1 MIDVAAPPP
10 ALPAPEIV
18 VTGRAL
24 GASAGERLL
33 RPVVIDARE
42 LAETP
47 ATGLDQLLTGLAGVQ
62 LFRRSDARSANP
74 TSQGLTLRAL
84 GGNAASRTLLVLDG
98 VPQID
103 PFGGW
108 VPWPAYDPAGLA
120 EVRLTRGGGS
130 VTAGPG
136 ALAGVIEL
144 TSRADIGIRGEA
156 EGGSRGSF
164 NAAVGAGVRAGAG
177 LVTLS
182 AQAAR
187 GDGFVP
193 VVAQD
198 RGPADRTAPYRNAAV
213 RLRWVTPVGSAAEL
227 QAGVSGFTDRR
238 TRGLAFTGNKSD
250 GADVSLRLVG
260 RGALPFAVLGYGQW
274 RGFENSS
281 SSVTAGRTEARR
293 SALQYDVPSRAFG
306 GSAELRP
313 GLGSGV
319 ELRIGG
325 DFRAMRGYSNEYG
338 SYAAGVP
345 TRDRRSGGRSGQ
357 AGLFAEATRTA
368 GPLVLSAAARL
379 DRWWIG
385 QGVYRERNLVN
396 GAVLQDL
403 GYSARTG
410 WRPTARAGAA
420 LDLAAGW
427 SVSGAAYLGWRLPT
441 LNELFRPFRAGSD
454 ATAANPLLA
463 PERLR
468 GMEAT
473 LGWERGPLSASL
485 TAFANRLIDP
495 VVNVTLATGPG
506 SFPQV
511 GFVGAGGSYRQRQN
525 LDAVTSRG
533 LELAGEWRRGPWRAR
548 LSASLADA
556 EVSASG
562 SAAMLDGL
570 RPAQTPRTAVG
581 GSLGWSRDGRFATV
595 SLRRTGTQFE
605 DDLNS
610 LRLPGGTAIDL
621 SGGLPLSSRVQ
632 LTARVENLFDRDILA
647 AVSSNGV
654 RERITPRTLWVGLR
668 LR

>member
-1 MIDVAAPPP
+1 MIDLPPP
-10 ALPAPEIV
+10 SSPAATEIV

-24 GASAGERLL
+24 GTSAGERLL
-33 RPVVIDARE
+33 RPMVIDARE

-74 TSQGLTLRAL
+74 TSQGVTLRAL

-98 VPQID
+98 VPQVD

-120 EVRLTRGGGS
+120 EVRVTRGGGS

-136 ALAGVIEL
+136 ALAGVVEL
-144 TSRADIGIRGEA
+144 TSRADLGLRGEA
-156 EGGSRGSF
+156 EAGSRESF
-164 NAAVGAGVRAGAG
+164 NAAVGAGMKTGGG
-177 LVTLS
+177 LLTVS

-187 GDGFVP
+187 GDGFMP
-193 VVAQD
+193 VVAED
-198 RGPADRTAPYRNAAV
+198 RGPADRRAPYRNAAA
-213 RLRWVTPVGSAAEL
+213 RLRWVAPVGGEAEL
-227 QAGVSGFTDRR
+227 QAGLSAFTDHR
-238 TRGLAFTGNKSD
+238 TRGLAFTGNKAD
-250 GADVSLRLVG
+250 GADASLRLVG
-260 RGALPFAVLGYGQW
+260 RGALPFALLAYGQW

-281 SSVTAGRTEARR
+281 ASVTAGRTEARR

-306 GSAELRP
+306 SSAELRP
-313 GLGSGV
+313 LVASGV

-325 DFRAMRGYSNEYG
+325 DMRAMRGFSNEFG
-338 SYAAGVP
+338 SYASGAP

-357 AGLFAEATRTA
+357 AGLFVEATRTE
-368 GPLVLSAAARL
+368 GPLVLSVAARL

-385 QGVYRERNLVN
+385 NGVYAERNLLS
-396 GAVLQDL
+396 GAALQDL
-403 GYSARTG
+403 RYPARHG
-410 WRPTARAGAA
+410 WRPTGRAGAA
-420 LDLAAGW
+420 LDLTGGW

-454 ATAANPLLA
+454 ATAANPLLK

-468 GMEAT
+468 GAEAT
-473 LGWERGPLSASL
+473 LAWATGPWSLSA

-495 VVNVTLATGPG
+495 VVNVTLASGPG
-506 SFPQV
+506 SFAQI

-533 LELAGEWRRGPWRAR
+533 LELASEWRRGPWRAR
-548 LSASLADA
+548 LSASLAAA
-556 EVSASG
+556 EVSASR
-562 SAAMLDGL
+562 AAAALDGL
-570 RPAQTPRTAVG
+570 RPAQTPRTSVG
-581 GSLGWSRDGRFATV
+581 GSLGWSQDGTFGNLSVR
-595 SLRRTGTQFE
+595 STGAQFE

-610 LRLPGGTAIDL
+610 LRLAGGTQVDL
-621 SGGLPLSSRVQ
+621 AAGLPLSSRLQ
-632 LTARVENLFDRDILA
+632 LTTRVENLLDANILA
-647 AVSSNGV
+647 ATSSDGV

>member
-1 MIDVAAPPP
+1 MIDLPPPP
-10 ALPAPEIV
+10 APAATEIV

-24 GASAGERLL
+24 GTSAGERLL

-42 LAETP
+42 LAVTP
-47 ATGLDQLLTGLAGVQ
+47 VTGLDQLLTGLAGVQ

-74 TSQGLTLRAL
+74 TSQGVTLRAL

-98 VPQID
+98 VPQAD

-120 EVRLTRGGGS
+120 EVRITRGGGS

-144 TSRADIGIRGEA
+144 TSRSDLGVRGEA
-156 EGGSRGSF
+156 EAGRRGSAD
-164 NAAVGAGVRAGAG
+164 AAIGVGVKAGGG
-177 LVTLS
+177 LLTLS

-187 GDGFVP
+187 GDGFTP
-193 VVAQD
+193 VVAED
-198 RGPADRTAPYRNAAV
+198 RGPADRPAPYRNAAA
-213 RLRWVTPVGSAAEL
+213 RLRWVAPVGQDIEL
-227 QAGVSGFTDRR
+227 QAGLSAFTDHR
-238 TRGLAFTGNKSD
+238 TRGLAFTGNSSD
-250 GADVSLRLVG
+250 GADASLRLVG
-260 RGALPFAVLGYGQW
+260 RGALPYSLLAYGQW

-281 SSVTAGRTEARR
+281 ASVTSGRTEARR
-293 SALQYDVPSRAFG
+293 SALQYDVPSKAFG

-313 GLGSGV
+313 SVGRGI

-325 DFRAMRGYSNEYG
+325 DLRAMRGFSNEFG
-338 SYAAGVP
+338 SFVAEAP
-345 TRDRRSGGRSGQ
+345 TRDRRSGRRSGQ
-357 AGLFAEATRTA
+357 AGLFVEATRTA
-368 GPLVLSAAARL
+368 GSLVLSAAGRL

-385 QGVYRERNLVN
+385 DGVYVERNLLT
-396 GAVLQDL
+396 GATLQDL
-403 GYSARTG
+403 RYPTRHG
-410 WRPTARAGAA
+410 WRPTGRAGAA
-420 LDLAAGW
+420 LELAGGW

-454 ATAANPLLA
+454 ATAANPFLK

-468 GMEAT
+468 GVETT
-473 LGWERGPLSASL
+473 LAWARGPWSL
-485 TAFANRLIDP
+485 EATAFANRLIDP
-495 VVNVTLATGPG
+495 VVNVTLARGPG

-525 LDAVTSRG
+525 LEAVTSRG
-533 LELAGEWRRGPWRAR
+533 MEFAGEWRRGPWRAR

-562 SAAMLDGL
+562 AAAVLDGL
-570 RPAQTPRTAVG
+570 RPAQTPRTSIG
-581 GSLGWSRDGRFATV
+581 GSLGWSEGGRFASV
-595 SLRRTGTQFE
+595 ALRRTGAQYE

-610 LRLPGGTAIDL
+610 LRLPGGTVVDL
-621 SGGLPLSSRVQ
+621 AGGLPLTSRLQ
-632 LTARVENLFDRDILA
+632 LTARVENMLDAEVLA
-647 AVSSNGV
+647 ALSSDGV
-654 RERITPRTLWVGLR
+654 RERITPRTLWVGVR

>member
-1 MIDVAAPPP
+1 MIDLGAPPAP
-10 ALPAPEIV
+10 AAEIV

-24 GASAGERLL
+24 GSSAGERLL
-33 RPVVIDARE
+33 RPVVISARE
-42 LAETP
+42 LEETP
-47 ATGLDQLLTGLAGVQ
+47 ATGLEQLLTGLAGVQ

-136 ALAGVIEL
+136 ALAGVVEL
-144 TSRADIGIRGEA
+144 TSRADLGLRGEVA
-156 EGGSRGSF
+156 GGSRGSAD
-164 NAAVGAGVRAGAG
+164 AAVGVGLRAGAG
-177 LVTLS
+177 VLTLS

-193 VVAQD
+193 VVAAD
-198 RGPADRTAPYRNAAV
+198 RGAADRSAPYRNAAA
-213 RLRWVTPVGSAAEL
+213 RLRWVTPVDAETEL
-227 QAGVSGFTDRR
+227 QAGLSSFTDRR
-238 TRGLAFTGNKSD
+238 TRGLAFTGNTSD
-250 GADVSLRLVG
+250 GADASARLVG
-260 RGALPFAVLGYGQW
+260 RGALPFTVLAYGQW

-281 SSVTAGRTEARR
+281 ASVTGGRMEARR

-313 GLGSGV
+313 DLTPGV
-319 ELRIGG
+319 ELRFGG
-325 DFRAMRGYSNEYG
+325 DLRAMRGFSNEFG
-338 SYAAGVP
+338 SYVAGAP

-357 AGLFAEATRTA
+357 LGLFAEATRTA
-368 GPLVLSAAARL
+368 GSLVLSAAARL

-385 QGVYRERNLVN
+385 DGVYLERNLPSD
-396 GAVLQDL
+396 AVLQDL
-403 GYSARTG
+403 SYGARHG

-420 LDLAAGW
+420 LDLAGGW

-468 GMEAT
+468 GAEAT
-473 LGWERGPLSASL
+473 LGWERGALSASV

-495 VVNVTLATGPG
+495 VVNVTLASGPG

-511 GFVGAGGSYRQRQN
+511 GFVGASGSFRQRQN

-533 LELAGEWRRGPWRAR
+533 FELAAAWHQGPWRAR

-556 EVSASG
+556 EVSSSG
-562 SAAMLDGL
+562 AAAALDGL
-570 RPAQTPRTAVG
+570 RPAQTPRATLG
-581 GSLGWSRDGRFATV
+581 GSLGWSRNERFANL
-595 SLRRTGTQFE
+595 SLRRTGAQYE
-605 DDLNS
+605 DDLNR
-610 LRLPGGTAIDL
+610 LRLPGGTVLDAAA
-621 SGGLPLSSRVQ
+621 GVPLTSRLQ
-632 LTARVENLFDRDILA
+632 LTGRVENLFNATVLTA
-647 AVSSNGV
+647 LSSDEV

-668 LR
+668 WR